1 MAGIFVNEAAG
12 WITVYHFAY
21 ASCPSAATNS
31 LSLDFQKRP
40 GLDNIVS
47 LLRFISRKKKKEKKK
62 TTKPELQSLASPYCI
77 IISWSFYLRDEIRVL
92 WCDNKHTCWDTS
104 EFLFTHAFFTAACPV
119 VDPASVLIW
128 FKT

>member
-21 ASCPSAATNS
+21 ASCPRVTTNS

-47 LLRFISRKKKKEKKK
+47 LLRFIYRKKKKENKN
-62 TTKPELQSLASPYCI
+62 PNQSYSLLLPHI
-77 IISWSFYLRDEIRVL
+77 VL
-92 WCDNKHTCWDTS
+92 
-104 EFLFTHAFFTAACPV
+104 
-119 VDPASVLIW
+119 
-128 FKT
+128 